1 MEKNL
6 RKKVQKASQ
15 DDKTSR
21 GLYEFKGFRH
31 HSQFDIRVV
40 QYAEHLKFT
49 KSFNE
54 QRPFQPFFQ
63 CLGFAAADNKIRKK
77 NVPER
82 KYVANFLLAPY
93 LFTRRGVEEK

>member
-31 HSQFDIRVV
+31 HSQFDIRVLRRIERFEIDKKV
-40 QYAEHLKFT
+40 LMNNDHSNLSFNVWASLQQPT
-49 KSFNE
+49 KSE
-54 QRPFQPFFQ
+54 
-63 CLGFAAADNKIRKK
+63 KK

-82 KYVANFLLAPY
+82 KYMANFLLAPY
-93 LFTRRGVEEK
+93 